1 MTEQSPRQAEPGRP
15 PLDPIFPQL
24 TSDLSTPEAKLI
36 GFIAFGLYEE
46 ARREWASEFRDRE
59 GRYPDESEVRAY
71 EKSWTASR
79 LEGLRGASVQLVA
92 AYADVVA
99 GQLESEMLRGAL
111 KGRFW
116 RGVGVW
122 LFSAV
127 CFALVALGVFV
138 ALSRSGIDPVTVA
151 RDLARPLRSASPP
164 ATASPPSAEAPI
176 LPPANEE
183 ADGDGRPRQ
192 GAPPRRPR

>member
-1 MTEQSPRQAEPGRP
+1 MNEQQPQLEPGRP

-24 TSDLSTPEAKLI
+24 VSDATTPERKLI

-59 GRYPDESEVRAY
+59 GRYPDESDLQTY

-79 LEGLRGASVQLVA
+79 VEGLRSGSVQLMA

-99 GQLESEMLRGAL
+99 RQLETEMLRGAV

-116 RGVGVW
+116 RGVAVW
-122 LFSAV
+122 LFSAIV
-127 CFALVALGVFV
+127 FTLFALGIFV
-138 ALSRSGIDPVTVA
+138 ALSRSGIDPIAAVQ
-151 RDLARPLRSASPP
+151 DLASLGPDAKPP
-164 ATASPPSAEAPI
+164 A
-176 LPPANEE
+176 
-183 ADGDGRPRQ
+183 
-192 GAPPRRPR
+192 

>member
-127 CFALVALGVFV
+127 LFTAALVGSVI
-138 ALSRSGIDPVTVA
+138 ALSRSGIDPLTFIQN
-151 RDLARPLRSASPP
+151 LA
-164 ATASPPSAEAPI
+164 
-176 LPPANEE
+176 
-183 ADGDGRPRQ
+183 
-192 GAPPRRPR
+192 APPPE

>member
-1 MTEQSPRQAEPGRP
+1 MNEQQPQLEPGRP

-24 TSDLSTPEAKLI
+24 VSDATTPERKLI
-36 GFIAFGLYEE
+36 GFLAFGLYEE

-59 GRYPDESEVRAY
+59 GRYPDESDVRAY

-79 LEGLRGASVQLVA
+79 VEGLRSASVQLVA

-99 GQLESEMLRGAL
+99 RQLETEMLRGAV

-127 CFALVALGVFV
+127 VFTLVVLGTFIS
-138 ALSRSGIDPVTVA
+138 LIRSGIDPVAAVQDFAAPPPVSRPQVA
-151 RDLARPLRSASPP
+151 APVPDTGPTSPP
-164 ATASPPSAEAPI
+164 ADAETAGEVRAKQSPPAP
-176 LPPANEE
+176 A
-183 ADGDGRPRQ
+183 RQ
-192 GAPPRRPR
+192 RR